1 MDKFYDK
8 CLDELSV
15 KDILLYAIVGIGGGC
30 LSMLAFAYYQDYK
43 RNNYIEREEAIYYEY
58 SLEQEEEK

>member
-1 MDKFYDK
+1 MVNKFYDK

-15 KDILLYAIVGIGGGC
+15 KDILLYTIVGIGGGC

-43 RNNYIEREEAIYYEY
+43 RNNYIEYKEEVNYEY
-58 SLEQEEEK
+58 PLKQVEE

>member
-1 MDKFYDK
+1 MVDKFYNK

-30 LSMLAFAYYQDYK
+30 LSMLALACYQDC
-43 RNNYIEREEAIYYEY
+43 RHNNYIEYEEEIYYKY
-58 SLEQEEEK
+58 PLGQE